1 MNQGLFILSTSG
13 KIMMRTTKSVQ
24 EVKIHN
30 MIYMEERLMWVLQ
43 L

>member
-1 MNQGLFILSTSG
+1 MNQGLFILFTRN
-13 KIMMRTTKSVQ
+13 KIMMRTTKSVL

-30 MIYMEERLMWVLQ
+30 TMYMEERLMWVIL